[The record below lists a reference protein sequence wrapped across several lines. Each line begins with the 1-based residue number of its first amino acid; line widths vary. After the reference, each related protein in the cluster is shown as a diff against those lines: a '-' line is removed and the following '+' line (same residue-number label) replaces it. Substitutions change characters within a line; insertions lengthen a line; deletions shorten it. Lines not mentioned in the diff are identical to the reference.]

1 MSAQTSFQV
10 SGGSTGIYAGELVFS
25 AGNGCRYAGSA
36 VANGKK
42 ENRKRLLFCWRDK
55 AMNKAVKEFVRTK
68 SRYGDC
74 GCGFQPGRAIRA
86 LASVGRRVAA
96 ATRC

>member
-1 MSAQTSFQV
+1 MSAQASFQV

-55 AMNKAVKEFVRTK
+55 AMNKAVKEFVR
-68 SRYGDC
+68 C
-74 GCGFQPGRAIRA
+74 GCGFQPGRAIRGQV
-86 LASVGRRVAA
+86 SEERV
-96 ATRC
+96 